1 MNLIKILKVL
11 IIITVLVTVIIY
23 VISINMNS
31 TNDRNV
37 GEKMEK
43 AEYIKIT
50 PSQMVE
56 EIKNMNEKDYVIL
69 DVRTK
74 QEYDLE
80 RIPNSILLTLDE
92 IESEAD
98 VVLPDE
104 NAKIYVYCR
113 TGRRSLNAAYKLIE
127 LGYKYVYDIGGIEDY
142 PYEKVK

>member
-1 MNLIKILKVL
+1 MNLVKILKML
-11 IIITVLVTVIIY
+11 IIIAVLITVIIY
-23 VISINMNS
+23 VILINSSI
-31 TNDRNV
+31 TNDGNV
-37 GEKMEK
+37 GGKMEK
-43 AEYIKIT
+43 AEYIKIAS
-50 PSQMVE
+50 SQMVE

-104 NAKIYVYCR
+104 NVKIYVYCR
-113 TGRRSLNAAYKLIE
+113 TGRRSLAAAYKLIE